1 MKKFSDKRANLAFG
15 ISAAALAAALTIA
28 APASAQTV
36 STLRGEGATPGQTIT
51 VTDTTTGQATTATAG
66 EDGSF
71 VIIGLRPSTYRLEG
85 AGEALDVVVPIGQ
98 TVTVDV
104 AAAAPADSG
113 SEIIVTGQRGR
124 SEVRTATIGTNV
136 SPQQME
142 SLPQTQRNFLNFA
155 ALAPGVTLSAD
166 VNNARIQ
173 SGGVSAENINVF
185 IDGTSQKNTVGF
197 GGVAGQNFSGGNPF
211 PQSAIQ
217 EFRVETQNY
226 KAEYEQAGSAIITA
240 VTKTGGTAFHGGVF
254 GTYIPKSWFGRPFFD
269 RSGQINNPTG
279 ANKKPDYKRLE
290 YGADISGPIIPGVL
304 HFFATYEGTRR
315 TNPAITVNPGGT
327 VPASLSGKLTAGAA
341 EFRQNLYFGKLTFFA
356 SGEDTI
362 NVSYFRREET
372 DLRDYGGNRAFENG
386 RNVGTQSENY
396 QLEWIHRGENW
407 INELTIGRFQN
418 FTGTPTITEG
428 PEYVVTNNNTGGG
441 DVLFFGANSFE
452 QANDQDAWTLRNNF
466 TFTGWNNHVLKAG
479 VRVSRTT
486 LTRVEDAFAN
496 GTYRFVASTFTDVN
510 SSIPWSATIS
520 ILPPSPME
528 AKNTQIGLFVQ
539 DDWEINDHVTV
550 NAGLRWDYESNN
562 FNNKFVTPTKVA
574 TALRNYQPW
583 KAAGIDAENYINDGT
598 RRSAFKGAFQP
609 RLGISYD
616 VNGDR
621 DLVFFAGAGR
631 YYDRNIFYL
640 ASLETLFNTVRSDAT
655 VSFCVPGGSTAQPAC
670 TGAGGA
676 PGANQLAWNP
686 AYRDPAALR
695 AAVAATGLSGDIW
708 VINND
713 AKVPYTDQFTLGV
726 RKRFGPVQLSAAVA
740 HNRSHDS
747 FIFVRGNRNTAG
759 LYTTAGDA
767 WIRDPG
773 AMTPDM
779 FVTGYSGRLNI
790 GSSNGEAR
798 YTALYLTA
806 EKTYTK
812 TSGWGFTSALT
823 ISNAKSNQARA
834 FNEAEMFNAGSQ
846 DAYGWNPTSGLERW
860 RFVSTVIGDLP
871 WGFQASGTLTL
882 ASGPR
887 FGNVR
892 FDGTKPSDCGGCL
905 YFNDSGV
912 LSPTRDIAFKN
923 LDVRLAKTFTLP
935 WGHEVTFD
943 AQVFNVF
950 DWVNRT
956 YSTWGAGSGS
966 NPTLEENST
975 VGYARS
981 FQAGFKYRF

>member
-1 MKKFSDKRANLAFG
+1 VKKFSDKRANLAFG
-15 ISAAALAAALTIA
+15 ISAAAMAIALTVA
-28 APASAQTV
+28 APAHAQTA

-51 VTDTTTGQATTATAG
+51 VTDTVTGRSTTVTAND
-66 EDGSF
+66 DGSF

-85 AGEALDVVVPIGQ
+85 AGEAQEVVIPVGQ

-104 AAAAPADSG
+104 AAAEAPADG
-113 SEIIVTGQRGR
+113 DAIVVTGHRGR

-173 SGGVSAENINVF
+173 SGGNSADNINVF
-185 IDGTSQKNTVGF
+185 IDGTSQKNQVGF

-217 EFRVETQNY
+217 EFRVETQNF

-240 VTKTGGTAFHGGVF
+240 VTKTGGSSFHGGAF
-254 GTYIPKSWFGRPFFD
+254 GTYIPKSWYGRPYFD
-269 RSGQINNPTG
+269 RSGNINNPTG
-279 ANKKPDYKRLE
+279 ANPKPDYKRQE
-290 YGADISGPIIPGVL
+290 FGADVSGPIIPNVL
-304 HFFATYEGTRR
+304 HFFAAYEGTRR
-315 TNPAITVNPGGT
+315 TNPGINVNSPAGL
-327 VPASLSGKLTAGAA
+327 PASLQPLLVASTAQ
-341 EFRQNLYFGKLTFFA
+341 FKSNLYFGKLTFFA
-356 SGEDTI
+356 SDADTI
-362 NVSYFRREET
+362 NVSYFRREEE

-386 RNVGTQSENY
+386 RNVGTNSENY
-396 QLEWIHRGENW
+396 QLEWNHREDTW
-407 INELTIGRFQN
+407 LNELTVGRFQN

-428 PEYVVTNNNTGGG
+428 PEYVVTQNNQGGG
-441 DVLFFGANSFE
+441 DLLFFGANSFE
-452 QANDQDAWTLRNNF
+452 QANDQDAWTIRDNF
-466 TFTGWNNHVLKAG
+466 TFTGWNNHVVKAG
-479 VRVSRTT
+479 VRLSFTT
-486 LTRVEDAFAN
+486 LTRIEDAFAN
-496 GTYRFVASTFTDVN
+496 GTYRFVAGSFTTLDAST
-510 SSIPWSATIS
+510 PWSATIS
-520 ILPPSPME
+520 ILPPTPME
-528 AKNTQIGLFVQ
+528 AKNTQLGLFIQ
-539 DDWEINDHVTV
+539 DDWQINDHLTI

-598 RRSAFKGAFQP
+598 RRSPFKGAFQP

-616 VNGDR
+616 VFGDR
-621 DLVFFAGAGR
+621 DLVLFAGAGR
-631 YYDRNIFYL
+631 YYDRNIFYT
-640 ASLETLFNTVRSDAT
+640 ASLERLFNTIRSDAT
-655 VSFCVPGGSTAQPAC
+655 VTFCAPGGTTAQQAC
-670 TGAGGA
+670 TGNNGV
-676 PGANQLAWNP
+676 PGVGQLTWNP
-686 AYRDPAALR
+686 AFRDPDALR
-695 AAVAATGLSGDIW
+695 AAVGATGLSGDIW

-713 AKVPYTDQFTLGV
+713 ARVPYTDQFTAGV
-726 RKRFGPVQLSAAVA
+726 RKRLGPVQLSVAVS

-747 FIFVRGNRNTAG
+747 FIFVRGNRQTNG
-759 LYTTAGDA
+759 NYTDLGDA

-773 AMTPDM
+773 AMSQDM
-779 FVTGYSGRLNI
+779 FVPGYSGRLNI
-790 GSSNGEAR
+790 GSSNGEQR
-798 YTALYLTA
+798 YTALFLTA

-823 ISNAKSNQARA
+823 ISNARSNQARA

-846 DAYGWNPTSGLERW
+846 DAYGWNPTNGLERW

-871 WGFQASGTLTL
+871 LGFQASGTLTL

-892 FDGTKPSDCGGCL
+892 FDGVKPPMCGGCV
-905 YFNDSGV
+905 YFNESGV
-912 LSPTRDIAFKN
+912 LGPKSDIAYKN
-923 LDVRLAKTFTLP
+923 LDLRLAKTFKLP
-935 WGHEVTFD
+935 WGHEVTAD
-943 AQVFNVF
+943 VQVFNVF
-950 DWVNRT
+950 DSVNRT